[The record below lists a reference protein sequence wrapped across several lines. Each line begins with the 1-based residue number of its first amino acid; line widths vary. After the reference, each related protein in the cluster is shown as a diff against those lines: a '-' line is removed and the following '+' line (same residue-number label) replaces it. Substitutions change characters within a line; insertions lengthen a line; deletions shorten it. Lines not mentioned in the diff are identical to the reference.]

1 MRDYQSFEVRNV
13 VTLGHSGSGKTTLV
27 ESMLLQTKA
36 IDRIGKAVDG
46 NSVLDYDAEEV
57 KRGVSVFTSLAPIEV
72 RNTKIN
78 MLDTPGYLDYIGEAT
93 AGLAVADNALIVVSA
108 KDGVQS
114 GTLNAYKKAKERKL
128 PTIFFINKLDEDNT
142 SFDQAYEQ
150 LRDAFGKA
158 VIAFELP
165 ILEGGHIVGS
175 INVLKN
181 KAWYINDREN
191 AKPIPSEYEARV
203 SELKEQISEA
213 VAMSDDALMEKF
225 FEGEAF
231 SDAEILKGIRLGVR
245 SGEILPVYSGSSTK
259 VIGVERLLELIVDYF
274 PTYAEKGFVEAKDEK
289 GSLVQLQTSE
299 SESFS
304 AQIFKTIIDPFVG
317 RISFIKVMS
326 GVLSTD
332 SIVHNTQKDKAEKV
346 NQLFLIKGKNQIGVG
361 KLFAGDIGAI
371 VKLQNSDTNDTLCA
385 KNKLVSFNP
394 IEFVQPML
402 GVTLWPKT
410 KLDEDK
416 LSTSLQR
423 LLEEDPTLRMEKNAE
438 THELVLYGV
447 GDQHIDVII
456 SKLKAKYKVEV
467 DLTEP
472 KVPYRETILGTVT
485 AEGKH
490 KKQSGGAG
498 QFGHVFITFEPSESS
513 DMVFEEKVFGGA
525 VPRQYFPAVEA
536 GLREAMMRGVLA
548 GYKVVGVKATLI
560 DGKYHEVDS
569 KEIAFKQAAKLAYRS
584 GMPQAKPVLLEPIV
598 KVAVTVPEE
607 YTGTVIGDLN
617 KRRGIILGMEM
628 ISDSEQL
635 VSAEV
640 PMSEM
645 MRYPTELRS
654 FTQGRGSF
662 IQEFDRYEVAPP
674 PIAQK
679 VIESAAKQ
687 AEEDE

>member
-27 ESMLLQTKA
+27 ESMLLHTKA

-78 MLDTPGYLDYIGEAT
+78 MLDTPGYLDYVGEAT

-114 GTLNAYKKAKERKL
+114 GTLTGYKRAKERKL
-128 PTIFFINKLDEDNT
+128 PTIFFVSKLDEDNT
-142 SFDQAYEQ
+142 SFDTTYDQ
-150 LRDAFGKA
+150 LRESFGKA

-165 ILEGGHIVGS
+165 IMEDGHIVGS

-181 KAWYINDREN
+181 KAWFINDREN
-191 AKPIPSEYEARV
+191 AKPVPEAYVSRV
-203 SELKEQISEA
+203 NELKEQISEA
-213 VAMSDDALMEKF
+213 VAMADDALMEKF
-225 FEGEAF
+225 FEGETF

-245 SGEILPVYSGSSTK
+245 SGEILPVYSGSAVK

-274 PTYAEKGFVEAKDEK
+274 PTYAEKGVVEAKDEK
-289 GSLVQLQTSE
+289 GNLVQLQTSE
-299 SESFS
+299 SETFS
-304 AQIFKTIIDPFVG
+304 AKIFKTIIDPFVG

-326 GVLSTD
+326 GVLTTD
-332 SIVHNTQKDKAEKV
+332 STVHNTQKDKAEKV

-371 VKLQNSDTNDTLCA
+371 VKLQNTETNDTLCA
-385 KNKLVSFNP
+385 KTRIVSFDP

-402 GVTLWPKT
+402 GVALWPKT

-513 DMVFEEKVFGGA
+513 EMVFEEKVFGGA
-525 VPRQYFPAVEA
+525 VPKQYFPAVEA
-536 GLREAMMRGVLA
+536 GLREAMVRGVLA

-628 ISDSEQL
+628 ISDNEQL

-640 PMSEM
+640 PMTEM

-662 IQEFDRYEVAPP
+662 VQEFDRYEVAPP

-679 VIESAAKQ
+679 VIESAVKQ

>member
-1 MRDYQSFEVRNV
+1 MN
-13 VTLGHSGSGKTTLV
+13 
-27 ESMLLQTKA
+27 
-36 IDRIGKAVDG
+36 
-46 NSVLDYDAEEV
+46 
-57 KRGVSVFTSLAPIEV
+57 
-72 RNTKIN
+72 
-78 MLDTPGYLDYIGEAT
+78 
-93 AGLAVADNALIVVSA
+93 
-108 KDGVQS
+108 
-114 GTLNAYKKAKERKL
+114 
-128 PTIFFINKLDEDNT
+128 
-142 SFDQAYEQ
+142 
-150 LRDAFGKA
+150 
-158 VIAFELP
+158 
-165 ILEGGHIVGS
+165 
-175 INVLKN
+175 
-181 KAWYINDREN
+181 
-191 AKPIPSEYEARV
+191 
-203 SELKEQISEA
+203 ELKEQISEA
-213 VAMSDDALMEKF
+213 VAMADDALMEKF
-225 FEGEAF
+225 FEGETF

-245 SGEILPVYSGSSTK
+245 SGEILPVYSGSAVK

-274 PTYAEKGFVEAKDEK
+274 PTYAEKGVVEAKDEK
-289 GSLVQLQTSE
+289 GNLVQLQTSE
-299 SESFS
+299 SETFS
-304 AQIFKTIIDPFVG
+304 AKVFKTIIDPFVG

-326 GVLSTD
+326 GVLTTD
-332 SIVHNTQKDKAEKV
+332 STVHNTQKDKAEKV

-371 VKLQNSDTNDTLCA
+371 VKLQNTETNDTLCA
-385 KNKLVSFNP
+385 KTRIVSFDP

-402 GVTLWPKT
+402 GVALWPKT

-513 DMVFEEKVFGGA
+513 EMVFEEKVFGGA
-525 VPRQYFPAVEA
+525 VPKQYFPAVEA
-536 GLREAMMRGVLA
+536 GLREAMVRGVLA

-628 ISDSEQL
+628 ISDNEQL

-640 PMSEM
+640 PMTEM

-662 IQEFDRYEVAPP
+662 VQEFDRYEVAPP

-679 VIESAAKQ
+679 VIESAVKQ
-687 AEEDE
+687 AEEEE

>member
-27 ESMLLQTKA
+27 ESMLLHTKA
-36 IDRIGKAVDG
+36 IDRIGKTVEG
-46 NSVLDYDAEEV
+46 NSVLDYDSEEI

-72 RNTKIN
+72 RSTKIN
-78 MLDTPGYLDYIGEAT
+78 MIDTPGYLDYIGEAT
-93 AGLAVADNALIVVSA
+93 AGIAVADNALVVVSA
-108 KDGVQS
+108 RDGVQS
-114 GTLNAYKKAKERKL
+114 GTLSAYKRAKDRKL
-128 PTIFFINKLDEDNT
+128 PTIFFVNKLDEENT
-142 SFDQAYEQ
+142 SFDQTYDQ
-150 LRDAFGKA
+150 LREAFGKA

-165 ILEGGHIVGS
+165 MMENGQIIGS

-181 KAWYINDREN
+181 KAWFIQDRDN
-191 AKPIPSEYEARV
+191 AKPIPESYVNRV
-203 SELKEQISEA
+203 NELKDQISEA

-225 FEGEAF
+225 FEGEVF
-231 SDAEILKGIRLGVR
+231 TDAEILKGIRLGVR
-245 SGEILPVYSGSSTK
+245 SGEILPVYSGSAMK

-274 PTYAEKGFVEAKDEK
+274 PTYAEKGYIEAKDAK
-289 GSLVQLQTSE
+289 GQVVQLQTSE
-299 SESFS
+299 NETFS
-304 AQIFKTIIDPFVG
+304 AKVFKTIVDPFVG

-326 GVLSTD
+326 GVLTSD
-332 SIVHNTQKDKAEKV
+332 SMVFNTQKDKQEKI
-346 NQLFLIKGKNQIGVG
+346 NQLFLIKGKNQVGVG
-361 KLFAGDIGAI
+361 KLFAGDIGTI
-371 VKLQNSDTNDTLCA
+371 VKLQITETNDTLCT
-385 KNKLVSFNP
+385 KSRIITFDP
-394 IEFVQPML
+394 IEFVKPML
-402 GVTLWPKT
+402 GVAVWPKT

-416 LSTSLQR
+416 LSTSIQR
-423 LLEEDPTLRMEKNAE
+423 LLEEDPTLRMDKNSE
-438 THELVLYGV
+438 TNELCLYGV
-447 GDQHIDVII
+447 GDQHIDMII

-467 DLTEP
+467 DLSEP

-513 DMVFEEKVFGGA
+513 EMIFEEKVFGGA

-536 GLREAMMRGVLA
+536 GLREAMVRGVLA

-560 DGKYHEVDS
+560 DGKYHDVDS

-584 GMPQAKPVLLEPIV
+584 GMPLAKPVLLEPIV

-607 YTGTVIGDLN
+607 FTGTVIGDLN

-628 ISDSEQL
+628 ISDNEQL

-640 PMSEM
+640 PMTEM
-645 MRYPTELRS
+645 MRYPSELRS

-679 VIESAAKQ
+679 VIEAAIKHT
-687 AEEDE
+687 EDED

>member
-27 ESMLLQTKA
+27 ESMLLHTKA
-36 IDRIGKAVDG
+36 VDRIGKAVDG

-78 MLDTPGYLDYIGEAT
+78 MLDTPGYLDYVGEAT
-93 AGLAVADNALIVVSA
+93 AGLAVADNALIVVGA

-114 GTLNAYKKAKERKL
+114 GTLTGYKKAKERKL
-128 PTIFFINKLDEDNT
+128 PTIFFVNKLDEENT
-142 SFDQAYEQ
+142 SFDQTYDQ
-150 LRDAFGKA
+150 LREAFGKA

-165 ILEGGHIVGS
+165 IMEGGHIVGS

-191 AKPIPSEYEARV
+191 AKPIPEAYVSRV
-203 SELKEQISEA
+203 NELKEQISEA
-213 VAMSDDALMEKF
+213 VAMSDDTLMEKF
-225 FEGEAF
+225 FEGESF
-231 SDAEILKGIRLGVR
+231 TDAEILKGIRLGVR
-245 SGEILPVYSGSSTK
+245 SGEILPVYSGSATK
-259 VIGVERLLELIVDYF
+259 VVGVERLLELIVDYF
-274 PTYAEKGFVEAKDEK
+274 PTYAEKGFVEAKDER
-289 GSLVQLQTSE
+289 GNLVQLQTSE
-299 SESFS
+299 TESFS
-304 AQIFKTIIDPFVG
+304 ARIFKTIVDPFVG

-326 GVLSTD
+326 GVITTD
-332 SIVHNTQKDKAEKV
+332 SIVHNAQKDKPEKV

-371 VKLQNSDTNDTLCA
+371 VKLQMSETNDTLCT
-385 KNKLVSFNP
+385 KSRIVTFDP

-402 GVTLWPKT
+402 GFALWPKT

-416 LSTSLQR
+416 MSTSLQR
-423 LLEEDPTLRMEKNAE
+423 LLEEDPTLRMDKNPE

-456 SKLKAKYKVEV
+456 SKLKSKYKVEV
-467 DLTEP
+467 DLSEP

-513 DMVFEEKVFGGA
+513 DMVFEEKIFGGA

-536 GLREAMMRGVLA
+536 GLREAMVKGVLA
-548 GYKVVGVKATLI
+548 GYKVVGVKAILVE
-560 DGKYHEVDS
+560 GKYHDVDS
-569 KEIAFKQAAKLAYRS
+569 KEIAFKQAAKLAYRA
-584 GMPQAKPVLLEPIV
+584 GMPKARPVLLEPIV

-628 ISDSEQL
+628 ISENEQL

-662 IQEFDRYEVAPP
+662 VQEFDRYEVAPP

-679 VIESAAKQ
+679 VIDSAVKEAD
-687 AEEDE
+687 EEE